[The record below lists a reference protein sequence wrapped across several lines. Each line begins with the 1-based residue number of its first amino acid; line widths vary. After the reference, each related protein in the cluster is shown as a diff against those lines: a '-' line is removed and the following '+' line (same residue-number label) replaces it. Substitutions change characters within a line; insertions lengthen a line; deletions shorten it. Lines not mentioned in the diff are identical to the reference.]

1 MFTTKKASPIVK
13 GQQSSFARL
22 PIDKGHLLDILSLVR
37 PANST
42 GERVMVKYIT
52 DHLTALGVT
61 YEIDGCGNITANL
74 LPTHETTGRVMFT
87 AHTDTVHTDTV
98 YTDTVHI
105 DTVHKNAD
113 ITRYTQQLAYLDDK
127 HEIVGLPKASESAC
141 LGADDGTGCW
151 VLLKLIEAK
160 IPALYVFFRAEEIGG
175 LGSEYYRADK
185 NNETLLESLTHCISF
200 DRKGYNDIIIEQWGG
215 RCASDEW
222 AISFANQLNAIDDT
236 ISLSPNV
243 GTFTDS
249 ANFTDI
255 IAECTNISVGYD
267 KQHTAQET
275 QDVAF
280 ADKLVQALLQID
292 WCKQPSHRNP
302 ADATPAYLARHS
314 YQYNYFDSFD
324 DSLDEDLSEH
334 IYYLEQLGT
343 TYAEDLVF
351 NDPHTAIELLTYL
364 TRGY

>member
-1 MFTTKKASPIVK
+1 MFTTPPASPIVK

-22 PIDKGHLLDILSLVR
+22 PIDKSHLLDILSLVR
-37 PANST
+37 PANSK
-42 GERVMVKYIT
+42 GEQMLVQYIT
-52 DHLTALGVT
+52 DHLEALGVT
-61 YEIDGCGNITANL
+61 YAIDGYGNISVNL
-74 LPTHETTGRVMFT
+74 LPTNETTSRVMFT
-87 AHTDTVHTDTV
+87 AHTDTVH
-98 YTDTVHI
+98 
-105 DTVHKNAD
+105 KNAD
-113 ITRYTQQLAYLDDK
+113 TTRHTQQLVFLDDK
-127 HEIVGLPKASESAC
+127 HEIVGLPIDSESTC

-151 VLLKLIEAK
+151 VLLRLIEAK

-185 NNETLLESLTHCISF
+185 ANADLLESLTHCISF
-200 DRKGYNDIIIEQWGG
+200 DRKGYNDIIVEQWAG

-222 AISFANQLNAIDDT
+222 AIDFAEQLNTIDSS
-236 ISLSPNV
+236 INLSPNT

-255 IAECTNISVGYD
+255 IAECTNISVGYA
-267 KQHTAQET
+267 KQHTDQET
-275 QDVAF
+275 QDMAF

-292 WCKQPSHRNP
+292 WLKQPSHRNP
-302 ADATPAYLARHS
+302 TDASPACLAH
-314 YQYNYFDSFD
+314 YAYTDAYFGALD
-324 DSLDEDLSEH
+324 DNLTEH